1 MPSVNSQSGSQRPPT
16 VLIIRDGWGENPHR
30 EHDAFN
36 AVKLAKTPV
45 AHQLMREW
53 PNTLVITCGE
63 DVGLPPGT
71 MGNSEVGHQNIG
83 AGRIVDQELMR
94 ITRAIRD
101 GSFFQNRAF
110 LAAIDHAR
118 QNNSQL
124 HLLGLVSNGYVH
136 SDIEHLFA
144 LIDLIKQQN
153 FPGERVFIH
162 AITDGRDVGP
172 STGLD
177 FITQLQARLASS
189 HPDVMKRPRIATVI
203 GRYYAMDRDNRWER
217 VAQAFATLTGRE
229 VHHALMPRGFK
240 PRHATSATEAVQ
252 HYYDRPSEPSR
263 TGDEFV
269 LPTQIVDAHSDRPLA
284 TIGDNDAVIFSN
296 FRGDRPREITKA
308 FVLSDHGWK
317 NVTNGGFD
325 RSAPIRNLF
334 FCTMAGYEKGL
345 PVSAIAFEKPPKMP
359 NILGEVVS
367 KAGLAQFRCAETEKF
382 PHVTFFFNDYREE
395 PFAGE
400 KRELIPSPKDITTY
414 DQKPQ
419 MSAQGV
425 CDAVL
430 RRLAAEDCEPLIIVN
445 FANPDMV
452 GHTGKLDA
460 AIKAVEVVDEC
471 VGRIVDATLARGGS
485 LIVMADHGNAEQMW
499 DPETN
504 SPHTAHTTYDVPLI
518 VIGEKFRGRSLRSG
532 SRLADIAPTIL
543 QMIGLTQP
551 SEMTGRSLLA

>member
-1 MPSVNSQSGSQRPPT
+1 
-16 VLIIRDGWGENPHR
+16 
-30 EHDAFN
+30 
-36 AVKLAKTPV
+36 
-45 AHQLMREW
+45 MREW

-94 ITRAIRD
+94 ITRSIRD
-101 GSFFQNRAF
+101 GSFFANKAF

-118 QNNSQL
+118 KNNSKL

-144 LIDLIKQQN
+144 LLDLIKRQG

-172 STGLD
+172 TTGLG
-177 FITQLQARLASS
+177 FIKQLEDRLASS
-189 HPDVMKRPRIATVI
+189 FHDSMKRPRIATVI

-217 VAQAFATLTGRE
+217 VAQAYQTLTGRK
-229 VHHALMPRGFK
+229 VMHPSLHPKAMP
-240 PRHATSATEAVQ
+240 HQETSAPRAIEN
-252 HYYDRPSEPSR
+252 YYAHPTEPSR
-263 TGDEFV
+263 TGDEFIV
-269 LPTQIVDAHSDRPLA
+269 PTQIVDPAARQPLA
-284 TIGDNDAVIFSN
+284 TVSDNDAVIFFN

-308 FVLSDHGWK
+308 LVLKDDDWARVPNS
-317 NVTNGGFD
+317 GFD
-325 RSAPIRNLF
+325 RGAPVHNLF

-345 PVSAIAFEKPPKMP
+345 PVSTIAFEKPPKMP
-359 NILGEVVS
+359 NILGEVIS
-367 KAGLAQFRCAETEKF
+367 KAGMTQFRCAETEKF

-395 PFAGE
+395 PFPGE
-400 KRELIPSPKDITTY
+400 TRELIPSPKDITTY

-419 MSAQGV
+419 MSALGV

-430 RRLAAEDCEPLIIVN
+430 RRLAADDCEPLIIVN

-471 VGRIVDATLARGGS
+471 VGRIVDAALARGGN
-485 LIVMADHGNAEQMW
+485 LIVTADHGNAEQMF

-518 VIGEKFRGRSLRSG
+518 VVDEKFRGRKLRSG
-532 SRLADIAPTIL
+532 GRLADIAPTIL
-543 QMIGLTQP
+543 QLMGMPQP
-551 SEMTGRSLLA
+551 KEMTGRSLLA